1 MHNRTVIIPAA
12 GRGNR
17 LRPISDRKPKA
28 LVEVDG
34 YPLIMRTTRALAELG
49 HTSQLVV
56 VVGYRGDEIE
66 QAVRAENLPFPV
78 AFVRNDRFAET
89 NSIVSVWL
97 TQEYWQEGFV
107 LIDSDIWFS
116 PALLDPLFTLTQ
128 STLIIDARIP
138 PEKIDMKVSIQQSR
152 IWDLDKQRVEGPV
165 AGEFFGMSYFS
176 ASFGQALGEEMRRQ
190 IEAGH
195 EDVWYE
201 YALREVARTR
211 ALQPWYLEAEHEWT
225 EVDTPADLEL
235 ADRIV
240 SRHRKRSESAKSG
253 N

>member
-1 MHNRTVIIPAA
+1 MHSRTVIIPAA

-17 LRPISDRKPKA
+17 LRPISDTKPKA
-28 LVEVDG
+28 LVELDG
-34 YPLIMRTTRALAELG
+34 CPMILRTTRALAELG
-49 HTSQLVV
+49 HTRQLVV
-56 VVGYRGDEIE
+56 TVGYRGDEIE

-78 AFVRNDRFAET
+78 AFVRNERFAET

-97 TQEYWQEGFV
+97 TRDYWQDGFV

-116 PALLDPLFTLTQ
+116 PPLLTPLFTLTQ
-128 STLIIDARIP
+128 SSLIVDARIP
-138 PEKIDMKVSIQQSR
+138 PEKIDMKVSIQDSR
-152 IWDLDKQRVEGPV
+152 IWDLDKQRVEGKV

-190 IEAGH
+190 IDAGH

-201 YALREVARTR
+201 YALRKVARTQ

-240 SRHRKRSESAKSG
+240 SRHHARSESVQIG
-253 N
+253 Y